1 MAQFQR
7 GRGLGMYAL
16 RIFFLV
22 TISCALHDV
31 LAQVYDPIDL
41 ITPTRFDNM
50 AKYIYAKY
58 YNLHVKSSWPA
69 QVYLESMRFGCNM
82 KDRISNKYGDH
93 DFIKAFN
100 KTIDS
105 IQQHGF
111 DPSKSTIVIGQDG
124 DIVDGAHRLIT
135 CLLFGHK
142 VVGVRSTIKKPAG
155 RATFFRHNG
164 LGFDEKYLDFMAV
177 HYCEIKKN
185 TYIALT
191 FSHAPACVVSTF
203 EDFIRKHGEMVYEK
217 KVHITQQGLRNLF
230 LAKRLW
236 GIDGDY
242 DTTADGSTRTIK
254 ISLFECYDP
263 TALEAFAST
272 FSKQENLFFLNTHS
286 DSTLSVAR
294 MLFNNNSI
302 NFLNNA
308 EPETIRALNSIVE
321 TSKTRYQ
328 ELAIHPETHCF
339 YIPNILSHMVRATL
353 DVVTVP
359 RDKDF
364 KTFRRVEVYDL
375 LPVDYSKI
383 VPTANSYDDIIFN
396 PLNYF
401 YFNDVKF
408 AVPSNLRTPNQL
420 PILSDTTKVSTSN
433 TALQGLFLLS
443 CLL

>member
-111 DPSKSTIVIGQDG
+111 DPSKSTIAIGQDG
-124 DIVDGAHRLIT
+124 DIVDGAHRLTT

-164 LGFDEKYLDFMAV
+164 LGFDEKYLDFMAL

-191 FSHAPACVVSTF
+191 FQRAAVQVISAF
-203 EDFIRKHGEMVYEK
+203 EDFINKHGEIVYEK
-217 KVHITQQGLRNLF
+217 QIHINQQGLRNLI
-230 LAKRLW
+230 LTQRLW
-236 GIDGDY
+236 AIDGDH
-242 DTTADGSTRTIK
+242 DTIALSNTQTIK
-254 ISLFECYDP
+254 VSLFECYDA

-308 EPETIRALNSIVE
+308 EPETIKALNSIVE

-328 ELAIHPETHCF
+328 ELAIHSETHCF
-339 YIPNILSHMVRATL
+339 YIPNILSPMVRGTHE
-353 DVVTVP
+353 VVTLP
-359 RDKDF
+359 RDHDF
-364 KTFRRVEVYDL
+364 KTLKRAEVYDL

-383 VPTANSYDDIIFN
+383 VPTATSYDDIIFN

-401 YFNDVKF
+401 FFNDVKF
-408 AVPSNLRTPNQL
+408 AVPSNLRTPIQL
-420 PILSDTTKVSTSN
+420 PIFSDTTKVSMNN
-433 TALQGLFLLS
+433 TALQGFFLLS